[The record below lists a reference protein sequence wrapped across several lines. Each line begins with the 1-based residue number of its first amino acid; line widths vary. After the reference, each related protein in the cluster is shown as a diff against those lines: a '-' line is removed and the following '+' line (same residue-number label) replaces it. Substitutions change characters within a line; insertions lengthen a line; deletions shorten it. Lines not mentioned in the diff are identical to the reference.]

1 MAFVAETRRILYLM
15 NRQDELQRLVRWAVR
30 NRLTGPRKCYEGHL
44 EDVERKLWRC
54 RVQSLGAAKLAYR
67 ASFLKRILFRPPR
80 YPARGSAAGYARR
93 NQNSHL
99 PLAWMQ
105 KGRYA

>member
-15 NRQDELQRLVRWAVR
+15 NRQDELQRLVRWAVQKE
-30 NRLTGPRKCYEGHL
+30 LAGPRKCYEGHL
-44 EDVERKLWRC
+44 EDVEQKLLRC
-54 RVQSLGAAKLAYR
+54 RVQSPGAAKLAYR
-67 ASFLKRILFRPPR
+67 ASFLKRILFHPPR